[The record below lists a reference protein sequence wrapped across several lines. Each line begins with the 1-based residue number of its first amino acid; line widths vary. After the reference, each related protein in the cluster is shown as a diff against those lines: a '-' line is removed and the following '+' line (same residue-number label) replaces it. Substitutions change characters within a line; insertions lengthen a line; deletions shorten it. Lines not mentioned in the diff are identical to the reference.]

1 MSNAIHTSTELSSY
15 DYIIAGAGGAGLSLL
30 HYLMQSSSLARKS
43 ILVIDKSFQKTN
55 DRTWCFWNK
64 DASAFENLVHNHW
77 DTISIHAQGFDK
89 ELSTAPFSYKMIQ
102 GIDFYNYV
110 LSKAKTKSNIH
121 FQEATITG
129 ISVLDS
135 LSTSNANNAI
145 TENSSIDINSKE
157 SINSKQSINKS
168 AKVEW
173 KGGSAIGNYV
183 FSSLL
188 PFQMNQLATA
198 AAYSNLLQ
206 SGTNSNNKAPF
217 LWQHFKGRVVQ
228 FDTPVFNKA
237 IAKLMDFNV
246 PQQGATA
253 FMYQLPLNEKEAL
266 VEYTIFS
273 ENVLATS
280 EYNTVLD
287 AYLAKAFPGAT
298 YTTLHQEIGAIPMT
312 QIELASTQVPIYTI
326 GALGAAIKAST
337 GYAFQFIQE
346 QCKNI
351 VDQLE
356 KGLPIQTKVHNTR
369 HQFYDAV
376 LLHVLFYHKMEGA
389 EIFKR
394 IFAKN
399 DAATVFKFLSNTSSL
414 LEDIQIMRS
423 LPTRIFLS
431 AAIKVLLRRA

>member
-1 MSNAIHTSTELSSY
+1 MSNAIISNTNLASY

-30 HYLMQSSSLARKS
+30 HYLMESPGLSSKS

-55 DRTWCFWNK
+55 DRTWCFWEKNI
-64 DASAFENLVHNHW
+64 SAFENLVKNRW
-77 DTISIHAQGFDK
+77 DTISIHAEGFDK
-89 ELSTAPFSYKMIQ
+89 ELPTAPFSYKMIQ
-102 GIDFYNYV
+102 GIDFYNAV
-110 LSKAKTKSNIH
+110 LSKAKTKTNIH
-121 FQEATITG
+121 FQEAI
-129 ISVLDS
+129 ILDIIAIDP
-135 LSTSNANNAI
+135 ANP
-145 TENSSIDINSKE
+145 SKG
-157 SINSKQSINKS
+157 

-173 KGGSAIGNYV
+173 EGSAAIGQYI

-198 AAYSNLLQ
+198 AVYSNSLQ
-206 SGTNSNNKAPF
+206 AGTSSNNKAPF

-228 FDTPVFNKA
+228 FDAPVFNKS

-253 FMYQLPLNEKEAL
+253 FMYQLPLNEREAL

-273 ENVLATS
+273 ENVLAIS
-280 EYNTVLD
+280 QYDEVLD
-287 AYLAKAFPGAT
+287 AYLATAFPGST
-298 YTTLHQEIGAIPMT
+298 YITKHDEIGAIPMT
-312 QIELASTQVPIYTI
+312 QIELASTQAPIYTI

-351 VDQLE
+351 ATQLE
-356 KGLPIQTKVHNTR
+356 HGLPLQTKVHNTR

-376 LLHVLFYHKMEGA
+376 LLDILFHHKMQGA

-399 DAATVFKFLSNTSSL
+399 EAATVFKFLSNTSTI
-414 LEDIQIMRS
+414 LEDIKIMSS
-423 LPTRIFLS
+423 LPTSIFLP

>member
-1 MSNAIHTSTELSSY
+1 MNLASY

-30 HYLMQSSSLARKS
+30 HYLMEAPSLASKS

-55 DRTWCFWNK
+55 DRTWCFW
-64 DASAFENLVHNHW
+64 DANISAFENLVHHHW
-77 DTISIHAQGFDK
+77 NTISIHAEGFDK
-89 ELSTAPFSYKMIQ
+89 ELPTAPFSYKMIQ
-102 GIDFYNYV
+102 GIDFYNAV
-110 LSKAKTKSNIH
+110 LSKAKTKTNIH
-121 FQEATITG
+121 FQEAI
-129 ISVLDS
+129 ILDIIAIDP
-135 LSTSNANNAI
+135 ANP
-145 TENSSIDINSKE
+145 SKG
-157 SINSKQSINKS
+157 

-173 KGGSAIGNYV
+173 EGSAAIGQYI

-198 AAYSNLLQ
+198 AVYSNSLQ
-206 SGTNSNNKAPF
+206 AGTSSNNKAPF

-228 FDTPVFNKA
+228 FDAPVFNKS

-253 FMYQLPLNEKEAL
+253 FMYQLPLNEREAL

-273 ENVLATS
+273 ENVLAIS
-280 EYNTVLD
+280 QYDEVLD
-287 AYLAKAFPGAT
+287 AYLATAFPGST
-298 YTTLHQEIGAIPMT
+298 YITKHDEIGAIPMT
-312 QIELASTQVPIYTI
+312 QIELASTQAPIYTI

-351 VDQLE
+351 ATQLE
-356 KGLPIQTKVHNTR
+356 HGLPLQTKVHNTR

-376 LLHVLFYHKMEGA
+376 LLDVLFHHKMKGA

-399 DAATVFKFLSNTSSL
+399 KAATVFKFLSNTSTIM
-414 LEDIQIMRS
+414 EDIKIMRS
-423 LPTRIFLS
+423 LPTSIFLP

>member
-1 MSNAIHTSTELSSY
+1 MTNAIPTNTELASY

-30 HYLMQSSSLARKS
+30 HYLMQSSVLATKS

-64 DASAFENLVHNHW
+64 EASIFENLVKNRW
-77 DTISIHAQGFDK
+77 NNISIHAEEFDK
-89 ELSTAPFSYKMIQ
+89 ELSTVPFSYKMIQ
-102 GIDFYNYV
+102 GIDFYNAV
-110 LSKAKTKSNIH
+110 LSIAKTKSNIH
-121 FQEATITG
+121 FQEATI
-129 ISVLDS
+129 LDI
-135 LSTSNANNAI
+135 TAI
-145 TENSSIDINSKE
+145 D
-157 SINSKQSINKS
+157 SINLSKG

-173 KGGSAIGNYV
+173 EGGAAIGNYV

-188 PFQMNQLATA
+188 PFQMNQLNTA
-198 AAYSNLLQ
+198 AAYSNALQ
-206 SGTNSNNKAPF
+206 SGTSSNNKAPF

-273 ENVLATS
+273 ENVLSIA
-280 EYNTVLD
+280 EYDKVLD
-287 AYLAKAFPGAT
+287 DYLAKQFPGAI
-298 YTTLHQEIGAIPMT
+298 YTTTHNEIGAIPMT
-312 QIELASTQVPIYTI
+312 QIELASTQAPIYTI

-351 VDQLE
+351 VTQLE
-356 KGLPIQTKVHNTR
+356 KGLPIQTKIHSTR

-399 DAATVFKFLSNTSSL
+399 EAATVFKFLSNTSSI

>member
-1 MSNAIHTSTELSSY
+1 MTNAIHTNTEIASY

-30 HYLMQSSSLARKS
+30 HYLMEAPSLASKS
-43 ILVIDKSFQKTN
+43 ILVIDKSFNKTN

-64 DASAFENLVHNHW
+64 DANAFENLVKNSW
-77 DTISIHAQGFDK
+77 DIISIHAQGFDK
-89 ELSTAPFSYKMIQ
+89 ELPTAPFSYKMIQ
-102 GIDFYNYV
+102 GIDFYNSI
-110 LSKAKTKSNIH
+110 LKEAKTKSNIH
-121 FQEATITG
+121 FQDATILN
-129 ISVLDS
+129 ISVLNTS
-135 LSTSNANNAI
+135 SVSSTASSQVNSTKVNA
-145 TENSSIDINSKE
+145 S
-157 SINSKQSINKS
+157 KS

-173 KGGSAIGNYV
+173 EGGAAIGQYV

-188 PFQMNQLATA
+188 PFQMNQLSTA
-198 AAYSNLLQ
+198 AAYSNSLQ
-206 SGTNSNNKAPF
+206 LGTSSNNKAPF

-253 FMYQLPLNEKEAL
+253 FMYQLPLNDKEAL

-273 ENVLATS
+273 ENVLGKA
-280 EYNTVLD
+280 EYDKVLD

-298 YTTLHQEIGAIPMT
+298 YTTTHDEIGAIPMT
-312 QIELASTQVPIYTI
+312 QIELASTQAPIYTI

-351 VDQLE
+351 VDQLD

-376 LLHVLFYHKMEGA
+376 LLHVLFHHKMEGA

-399 DAATVFKFLSNTSSL
+399 EAATVFKFLSNTSNL

-423 LPTRIFLS
+423 LPTHIFLP

>member
-1 MSNAIHTSTELSSY
+1 MSNAIISNTNLASY

-30 HYLMQSSSLARKS
+30 HYLMESPGLSSKS

-55 DRTWCFWNK
+55 DRTWCFWEKNI
-64 DASAFENLVHNHW
+64 SAFENLVKNRW
-77 DTISIHAQGFDK
+77 DTISIHAEGFDK
-89 ELSTAPFSYKMIQ
+89 ELPTAPFSYKMIQ
-102 GIDFYNYV
+102 GIDFYNAV
-110 LSKAKTKSNIH
+110 LSKAKTKTNIH
-121 FQEATITG
+121 FQEAI
-129 ISVLDS
+129 ILDIIAIDP
-135 LSTSNANNAI
+135 ANP
-145 TENSSIDINSKE
+145 SKG
-157 SINSKQSINKS
+157 

-173 KGGSAIGNYV
+173 EGSAAIGQYI

-198 AAYSNLLQ
+198 AVYSNSLQ
-206 SGTNSNNKAPF
+206 AGTSSNNKAPF

-228 FDTPVFNKA
+228 FDAPVFNKS

-253 FMYQLPLNEKEAL
+253 FMYQLPLNEREAL

-273 ENVLATS
+273 ENVLAIS
-280 EYNTVLD
+280 QYDEVLD
-287 AYLAKAFPGAT
+287 AYLATAFPGST
-298 YTTLHQEIGAIPMT
+298 YITKHDEIGAIPMT
-312 QIELASTQVPIYTI
+312 QIELASTQAPIYTI

-351 VDQLE
+351 ATQLE
-356 KGLPIQTKVHNTR
+356 HGLPLQTKVHNTR

-376 LLHVLFYHKMEGA
+376 LLDILFHHKMQGA

-399 DAATVFKFLSNTSSL
+399 EAATVFKFLSNTSTIM
-414 LEDIQIMRS
+414 EDIKIMRS
-423 LPTRIFLS
+423 LPTNIFLP

>member
-1 MSNAIHTSTELSSY
+1 MSNAVISNTNLASY

-30 HYLMQSSSLARKS
+30 HYLMESPGLSSKS

-55 DRTWCFWNK
+55 DRTWCFWEKNI
-64 DASAFENLVHNHW
+64 SSFENLVKNSW

-89 ELSTAPFSYKMIQ
+89 ELPTAPYSYKMIQ
-102 GIDFYNYV
+102 GIDFYNAV
-110 LSKAKTKSNIH
+110 LSKAKSKTNIH
-121 FQEATITG
+121 FQEAIILN
-129 ISVLDS
+129 ISVLDTSSAS
-135 LSTSNANNAI
+135 LSGSSEAI
-145 TENSSIDINSKE
+145 TNTNNS
-157 SINSKQSINKS
+157 NKS
-168 AKVEW
+168 AKVSWE
-173 KGGSAIGNYV
+173 GGAAIGDYI

-198 AAYSNLLQ
+198 AAYSNSLQ
-206 SGTNSNNKAPF
+206 SSTPSNKQAPF

-228 FDTPVFNKA
+228 FDTPVFNKS

-253 FMYQLPLNEKEAL
+253 FMYQLPLNEREAL

-273 ENVLATS
+273 ENVLAIS
-280 EYNTVLD
+280 AYDKVLD
-287 AYLAKAFPGAT
+287 AYLAKAFPGSNYIT
-298 YTTLHQEIGAIPMT
+298 KHDEIGAIPMT
-312 QIELASTQVPIYTI
+312 QIELASTQAPIYTI

-351 VDQLE
+351 VTQLE
-356 KGLPIQTKVHNTR
+356 LGLPLQTKVHNTR

-376 LLHVLFYHKMEGA
+376 LLHVLFHHKMQGA

-399 DAATVFKFLSNTSSL
+399 EAATVFKFLSNTSTL
-414 LEDIQIMRS
+414 MEDIKIMRS
-423 LPTRIFLS
+423 LPTHIFLP

>member
-1 MSNAIHTSTELSSY
+1 MSNAILSNTNLASY

-30 HYLMQSSSLARKS
+30 HYLMESPGLSSKS

-55 DRTWCFWNK
+55 DRTWCFWEKNI
-64 DASAFENLVHNHW
+64 SAFENLVKNRW
-77 DTISIHAQGFDK
+77 DTISIHAEGFDK
-89 ELSTAPFSYKMIQ
+89 ELPTAPFSYKMIQ
-102 GIDFYNYV
+102 GIDFYNAV
-110 LSKAKTKSNIH
+110 LSKAKTKTNIH
-121 FQEATITG
+121 FQEAIILN
-129 ISVLDS
+129 ISVLDIS
-135 LSTSNANNAI
+135 NGSSTTSSKVNSTKVNAN
-145 TENSSIDINSKE
+145 KR
-157 SINSKQSINKS
+157 

-173 KGGSAIGNYV
+173 EGGSAIGDYI

-198 AAYSNLLQ
+198 AAYSNSLQ
-206 SGTNSNNKAPF
+206 SSTPSNKQAPF

-253 FMYQLPLNEKEAL
+253 FMYQLPINEREAL

-273 ENVLATS
+273 ENVLAIS
-280 EYNTVLD
+280 QYDKVLD
-287 AYLAKAFPGAT
+287 AYLAKEFPSSNYIT
-298 YTTLHQEIGAIPMT
+298 KHDEIGAIPMT
-312 QIELASTQVPIYTI
+312 QIELASNQAPIYTI
-326 GALGAAIKAST
+326 GALGSAIKAST

-351 VDQLE
+351 VDQLD

-376 LLHVLFYHKMEGA
+376 LLHVLFHHKMEGA

-399 DAATVFKFLSNTSSL
+399 EAATVFKFLSNTSTIM
-414 LEDIQIMRS
+414 EDIKIMRS
-423 LPTRIFLS
+423 LPTSIFLP

>member
-1 MSNAIHTSTELSSY
+1 MTNATHTNTELASY

-30 HYLMQSSSLARKS
+30 HYLMHCSSLARKS
-43 ILVIDKSFQKTN
+43 ILVIDKSFNKTN

-64 DASAFENLVHNHW
+64 DASAFETLVKNRW
-77 DTISIHAQGFDK
+77 DTISIHAKGFDK

-102 GIDFYNYV
+102 GIDFYNAV
-110 LSKAKTKSNIH
+110 LNEAKSKSNIH
-121 FQEATITG
+121 FQEATILN
-129 ISVLDS
+129 ISVLDISSAS
-135 LSTSNANNAI
+135 LSGSSEAI
-145 TENSSIDINSKE
+145 TNTNNS
-157 SINSKQSINKS
+157 NKR

-173 KGGSAIGNYV
+173 EGGSAIGDYI

-198 AAYSNLLQ
+198 AVYSKSLH
-206 SGTNSNNKAPF
+206 SSTSSNKQAPF

-253 FMYQLPLNEKEAL
+253 FMYQLPLNEREAL

-273 ENVLATS
+273 ENVLAIS
-280 EYNTVLD
+280 QYDEVLD
-287 AYLAKAFPGAT
+287 AYLAKAFPGSNYIT
-298 YTTLHQEIGAIPMT
+298 KHDEIGAIPMT
-312 QIELASTQVPIYTI
+312 QIELASTQAPIYTI

-351 VDQLE
+351 VDQLD
-356 KGLPIQTKVHNTR
+356 KGLPIQTKIHNTR

-399 DAATVFKFLSNTSSL
+399 EAATVFKFLSNTSSL

-423 LPTRIFLS
+423 LPTHIFLP

>member
-1 MSNAIHTSTELSSY
+1 MSNAIISNTNLASY

-30 HYLMQSSSLARKS
+30 HYLMEAPSLASKS

-55 DRTWCFWNK
+55 DRTWCFWEKNI
-64 DASAFENLVHNHW
+64 SAFENLVKNRW
-77 DTISIHAQGFDK
+77 DTISIHAEGFDK
-89 ELSTAPFSYKMIQ
+89 ELPTTPFSYKMIQ
-102 GIDFYNYV
+102 GIDFYNAV
-110 LSKAKTKSNIH
+110 LSKAKTKTNIH
-121 FQEATITG
+121 FQEAI
-129 ISVLDS
+129 ILDII
-135 LSTSNANNAI
+135 AI
-145 TENSSIDINSKE
+145 DPVNPSKG
-157 SINSKQSINKS
+157 

-173 KGGSAIGNYV
+173 EGSAAIGQYI

-198 AAYSNLLQ
+198 AVYSNSLQ
-206 SGTNSNNKAPF
+206 AGTSSNNKAPF

-228 FDTPVFNKA
+228 FDTPVFNKS

-253 FMYQLPLNEKEAL
+253 FMYQLPLNDKEAL

-273 ENVLATS
+273 ENVLAIS
-280 EYNTVLD
+280 QYDEVLD
-287 AYLAKAFPGAT
+287 AYLATAFPGST
-298 YTTLHQEIGAIPMT
+298 YITKHDEIGAIPMT
-312 QIELASTQVPIYTI
+312 QIELASTQAPIYTI

-351 VDQLE
+351 ATQLE
-356 KGLPIQTKVHNTR
+356 HGLPLQTKVHNTR

-376 LLHVLFYHKMEGA
+376 LLDILFHHKMQGA

-399 DAATVFKFLSNTSSL
+399 EAATVFKFLSNTSTIM
-414 LEDIQIMRS
+414 EDIKIMRS
-423 LPTRIFLS
+423 LPTNIFLP

>member
-1 MSNAIHTSTELSSY
+1 MSNAIISNTNLAIY

-30 HYLMQSSSLARKS
+30 HYLMEAPSIASKS

-55 DRTWCFWNK
+55 DRTWCFWEKNI
-64 DASAFENLVHNHW
+64 SAFENLVKNRW
-77 DTISIHAQGFDK
+77 DTISIHAEGFDK
-89 ELSTAPFSYKMIQ
+89 ELPTAPFSYKMIQ
-102 GIDFYNYV
+102 GIDFYNAV
-110 LSKAKTKSNIH
+110 LSKAKSKTNIH
-121 FQEATITG
+121 FQEAI
-129 ISVLDS
+129 ILDIIAIDP
-135 LSTSNANNAI
+135 ANP
-145 TENSSIDINSKE
+145 SKG
-157 SINSKQSINKS
+157 

-173 KGGSAIGNYV
+173 EGSAAIGQYI

-198 AAYSNLLQ
+198 AVYSNSLQ
-206 SGTNSNNKAPF
+206 AGTSSNNKAPF

-228 FDTPVFNKA
+228 FDAPVFNKS

-253 FMYQLPLNEKEAL
+253 FMYQLPLNDKEAM

-273 ENVLATS
+273 ENILGLAEYDKVLDTYLAT
-280 EYNTVLD
+280 
-287 AYLAKAFPGAT
+287 AFPGAT
-298 YTTLHQEIGAIPMT
+298 YTTTHDEIGAIPMT
-312 QIELASTQVPIYTI
+312 QIELASTQAPIYTI

-337 GYAFQFIQE
+337 GYAFLFIQE

-351 VDQLE
+351 VHQLE
-356 KGLPIQTKVHNTR
+356 KGLPIQTKIHNTR

-376 LLHVLFYHKMEGA
+376 LLDVLFHHKMKGA

-399 DAATVFKFLSNTSSL
+399 KAATVFKFLSNTSTIM
-414 LEDIQIMRS
+414 EDIKIMRS
-423 LPTRIFLS
+423 LPTHIFLP
-431 AAIKVLLRRA
+431 AAIKVLLRRS

>member
-1 MSNAIHTSTELSSY
+1 MSNAINTNTEVASY

-30 HYLMQSSSLARKS
+30 HYLMQCSSLVTKS
-43 ILVIDKSFQKTN
+43 ILIIDKSFNKTN

-64 DASAFENLVHNHW
+64 DASAFENLVKNRW
-77 DTISIHAQGFDK
+77 DTISIHAEGFDK
-89 ELSTAPFSYKMIQ
+89 ELPTAPFSYKMIQ
-102 GIDFYNYV
+102 GIDFYNSI
-110 LSKAKTKSNIH
+110 LSKAKSKSNIH
-121 FQEATITG
+121 FQEATIVG

-135 LSTSNANNAI
+135 L
-145 TENSSIDINSKE
+145 NS
-157 SINSKQSINKS
+157 NKS

-173 KGGSAIGNYV
+173 EGGSATGAYV

-188 PFQMNQLATA
+188 PFQMNQLNTA
-198 AAYSNLLQ
+198 AAYSNSLQ
-206 SGTNSNNKAPF
+206 SSIHSNKQAPF

-228 FDTPVFNKA
+228 FETPVFNKA

-273 ENVLATS
+273 ENVLGIS
-280 EYNTVLD
+280 EYDKVLD
-287 AYLAKAFPGAT
+287 TYLATAFPGIN
-298 YTTLHQEIGAIPMT
+298 YTTTHDEIGAIPMT
-312 QIELASTQVPIYTI
+312 QIELASTQAPIYTI

-351 VDQLE
+351 ATQLD
-356 KGLPIQTKVHNTR
+356 KGLPIQTRVHNTR

-376 LLHVLFYHKMEGA
+376 LLHVLFHHKMEGA

-399 DAATVFKFLSNTSSL
+399 DAATVFKFLSNTSSI

-423 LPTRIFLS
+423 LPTSIFLP

>member
-1 MSNAIHTSTELSSY
+1 MSNAAHTNAHLARY

-30 HYLMQSSSLARKS
+30 HYLMQSSNLVSKS
-43 ILVIDKSFQKTN
+43 ILVIDKSFNKTN
-55 DRTWCFWNK
+55 DRTWCFWNNGI
-64 DASAFENLVHNHW
+64 SAFENLVKHRW

-89 ELSTAPFSYKMIQ
+89 ELPTAPFSYKMIQ
-102 GIDFYNYV
+102 GIDFYNAI
-110 LSKAKTKSNIH
+110 LKEAKTKSNIH
-121 FQEATITG
+121 FQEATIQDITA
-129 ISVLDS
+129 IDS
-135 LSTSNANNAI
+135 TNP
-145 TENSSIDINSKE
+145 SKG
-157 SINSKQSINKS
+157 

-173 KGGSAIGNYV
+173 KGGAAIGQYV

-198 AAYSNLLQ
+198 AVYSNTLK
-206 SGTNSNNKAPF
+206 SSTHSNNKAPF

-253 FMYQLPLNEKEAL
+253 FMYQLPLNDKEAL

-273 ENVLATS
+273 ENVLGIA
-280 EYNTVLD
+280 EYDKVLD
-287 AYLAKAFPGAT
+287 AYLASAFPGAK
-298 YTTLHQEIGAIPMT
+298 YTITHDEIGAIPMT
-312 QIELASTQVPIYTI
+312 QIELATTKAPIYTI

-351 VDQLE
+351 VKQLE
-356 KGLPIQTKVHNTR
+356 LGLPVQTKIHNTR

-376 LLHVLFYHKMEGA
+376 LLHVLFHHKMEGA

-394 IFAKN
+394 IFSKN
-399 DAATVFKFLSNTSSL
+399 EAATVFKFLSNTSTIM
-414 LEDIQIMRS
+414 EDIQIMRS
-423 LPTRIFLS
+423 LPTNIFLP
-431 AAIKVLLRRA
+431 AAIKVLLRRN

>member
-1 MSNAIHTSTELSSY
+1 MSNATHTNTEVVSY

-30 HYLMQSSSLARKS
+30 HYLMQSSSLVKKS
-43 ILVIDKSFQKTN
+43 ILVIDKSFNKTN

-64 DASAFENLVHNHW
+64 DASAFENLVKNSW
-77 DTISIHAQGFDK
+77 DTISIHAKGFDK
-89 ELSTAPFSYKMIQ
+89 ELPTSPFSYKMIQ
-102 GIDFYNYV
+102 GIDFYNFI
-110 LSKAKTKSNIH
+110 LSNSKLKSNIH

-135 LSTSNANNAI
+135 FSISNAINAN
-145 TENSSIDINSKE
+145 TENSSKNINSKE
-157 SINSKQSINKS
+157 SINKR

-173 KGGSAIGNYV
+173 EGGTAIGQYV

-198 AAYSNLLQ
+198 AAYSNSLQ
-206 SGTNSNNKAPF
+206 SGTSSNNKAPF

-228 FDTPVFNKA
+228 FDTPVFNKS

-253 FMYQLPLNEKEAL
+253 FMYQLPLNETEAL

-273 ENVLATS
+273 ENVLATT
-280 EYNTVLD
+280 EYDKVLD
-287 AYLAKAFPGAT
+287 TYLAKAFPGNT
-298 YTTLHQEIGAIPMT
+298 YITKHNEIGAIPMT
-312 QIELASTQVPIYTI
+312 QIELASTQAPIYTI
-326 GALGAAIKAST
+326 GAVGAAIKAST

-351 VDQLE
+351 VAQLE
-356 KGLPIQTKVHNTR
+356 LGLPIQTKIHNTR
-369 HQFYDAV
+369 HGFYDAV
-376 LLHVLFYHKMEGA
+376 LLDVLFHHKMEGA

-399 DAATVFKFLSNTSSL
+399 EAATVFKFLSNTSTIM
-414 LEDIQIMRS
+414 EDIKIMRS
-423 LPTRIFLS
+423 LPTSIFLP

>member
-1 MSNAIHTSTELSSY
+1 MSNAITSNTNLASY

-30 HYLMQSSSLARKS
+30 HYLMQSSNLARKS
-43 ILVIDKSFQKTN
+43 ILVIDKSFNKTN
-55 DRTWCFWNK
+55 DRTWCFWEKNI
-64 DASAFENLVHNHW
+64 SAFENLVKNRW
-77 DTISIHAQGFDK
+77 DTISIHAEGFDK
-89 ELSTAPFSYKMIQ
+89 ELPTAPFSYKMIQ
-102 GIDFYNYV
+102 GIDFYNSI
-110 LSKAKTKSNIH
+110 LKEAKTKSNIH
-121 FQEATITG
+121 FQEVTIT
-129 ISVLDS
+129 SVSVIDS
-135 LSTSNANNAI
+135 LTSSNAIKANN
-145 TENSSIDINSKE
+145 ENSSKNINSKV
-157 SINSKQSINKS
+157 SINNW

-173 KGGSAIGNYV
+173 EGGAAIGQYV

-188 PFQMNQLATA
+188 PFQMNQLNTA
-198 AAYSNLLQ
+198 AAYSNSLQ
-206 SGTNSNNKAPF
+206 SNTSSNNKAPF

-253 FMYQLPLNEKEAL
+253 FMYQLPLNDKEAL

-273 ENVLATS
+273 ENVLNIAD
-280 EYNTVLD
+280 YDKVLD
-287 AYLAKAFPGAT
+287 AYLSKEFPDCYYKT
-298 YTTLHQEIGAIPMT
+298 MHEEIGAIPMT
-312 QIELASTQVPIYTI
+312 QIELASTQAPIYTI

-351 VDQLE
+351 VDQLD

-376 LLHVLFYHKMEGA
+376 LLHVLFRHKMEGA

-399 DAATVFKFLSNTSSL
+399 EAATVFKFLSNTSSF
-414 LEDIQIMRS
+414 LEDINIMRS
-423 LPTRIFLS
+423 LPTHIFLP

>member
-1 MSNAIHTSTELSSY
+1 MTNAIHTNTEIASY

-30 HYLMQSSSLARKS
+30 HYLMQCSSLVSKS
-43 ILVIDKSFQKTN
+43 ILVIDKSFNKTN

-64 DASAFENLVHNHW
+64 EASAFETLVKNRW
-77 DTISIHAQGFDK
+77 DTISIHAKGFDK

-102 GIDFYNYV
+102 GIDFYNTV
-110 LSKAKTKSNIH
+110 LKEAKTKSNIH
-121 FQEATITG
+121 FQEAI
-129 ISVLDS
+129 ILDIIAID
-135 LSTSNANNAI
+135 STNP
-145 TENSSIDINSKE
+145 SKG
-157 SINSKQSINKS
+157 

-173 KGGSAIGNYV
+173 EGGAAMGEYI

-198 AAYSNLLQ
+198 AAYSNSLQ
-206 SGTNSNNKAPF
+206 SSTPSNKQAPF

-228 FDTPVFNKA
+228 FDTPVFNKS

-253 FMYQLPLNEKEAL
+253 FMYQLPLNEMEAL

-273 ENVLATS
+273 ENVLAIS
-280 EYNTVLD
+280 EYDKVLD
-287 AYLAKAFPGAT
+287 AYLAKAFPGSNYIT
-298 YTTLHQEIGAIPMT
+298 KHDEIGAIPMT
-312 QIELASTQVPIYTI
+312 QIELASTQAPIYTI

-351 VDQLE
+351 VKQLE
-356 KGLPIQTKVHNTR
+356 IGLPLQTKIHNTR

-399 DAATVFKFLSNTSSL
+399 EAATVFKFLSNTSTIM
-414 LEDIQIMRS
+414 EDIKIMRS
-423 LPTRIFLS
+423 LPTSIFLP

>member
-1 MSNAIHTSTELSSY
+1 MSNAVNSSNDFASY

-30 HYLMQSSSLARKS
+30 HYLMETPNLAPKS

-55 DRTWCFWNK
+55 DRTWCFW
-64 DASAFENLVHNHW
+64 DANISAFENLVHHRWN
-77 DTISIHAQGFDK
+77 TISIHAEGFDK

-102 GIDFYNYV
+102 GIDFYNAV
-110 LSKAKTKSNIH
+110 LSKAKLKSNIH

-129 ISVLDS
+129 ISVLDA
-135 LSTSNANNAI
+135 SNI
-145 TENSSIDINSKE
+145 SKG
-157 SINSKQSINKS
+157 

-173 KGGSAIGNYV
+173 EEGSAMGQYI

-198 AAYSNLLQ
+198 AAYSNSLQ
-206 SGTNSNNKAPF
+206 SITPSNKQAPF
-217 LWQHFKGRVVQ
+217 LWQHFKGRVVH
-228 FDTPVFNKA
+228 FDSPVFNKS

-253 FMYQLPLNEKEAL
+253 FMYQLPLNEREAL
-266 VEYTIFS
+266 VEYTVFS
-273 ENVLATS
+273 ENVLDIA
-280 EYNTVLD
+280 EYDKVLD
-287 AYLAKAFPGAT
+287 AYLTNEFSGMKYSIT
-298 YTTLHQEIGAIPMT
+298 HEEIGAIPMT
-312 QIELASTQVPIYTI
+312 QIELASTQAPIYTI

-351 VDQLE
+351 VTQLE
-356 KGLPIQTKVHNTR
+356 LGSPLQTKVHNTR

-376 LLHVLFYHKMEGA
+376 LLDILFHHKMEGA

-399 DAATVFKFLSNTSSL
+399 EAATVFKFLSNTSTI

-423 LPTRIFLS
+423 LPTHIFLP

>member
-1 MSNAIHTSTELSSY
+1 MTNATHTNTEIASY

-30 HYLMQSSSLARKS
+30 HYLMQCSNLVSKS
-43 ILVIDKSFQKTN
+43 ILVIDKSFNKTN

-64 DASAFENLVHNHW
+64 DASAFENLVKNRW
-77 DTISIHAQGFDK
+77 DTISIHAEGFDK
-89 ELSTAPFSYKMIQ
+89 ELPTTPFSYKMIQ
-102 GIDFYNYV
+102 GIDFYNTV
-110 LSKAKTKSNIH
+110 LSKAKSKTNIH
-121 FQEATITG
+121 FQEAIILDITA
-129 ISVLDS
+129 IDS
-135 LSTSNANNAI
+135 TNP
-145 TENSSIDINSKE
+145 SKG
-157 SINSKQSINKS
+157 
-168 AKVEW
+168 AKVDWE
-173 KGGSAIGNYV
+173 GGSAMGEYI

-198 AAYSNLLQ
+198 AAYSNSLQ
-206 SGTNSNNKAPF
+206 AGTSSNNKAPF

-253 FMYQLPLNEKEAL
+253 FMYQLPLNDKEAM

-273 ENVLATS
+273 ENILGLAEYDKVLDTYLAT
-280 EYNTVLD
+280 
-287 AYLAKAFPGAT
+287 AFPGAT
-298 YTTLHQEIGAIPMT
+298 YTTTHDEIGAIPMT
-312 QIELASTQVPIYTI
+312 QIELASTQAPIYTI

-337 GYAFQFIQE
+337 GYAFLFIQE

-351 VDQLE
+351 VDQLD

-376 LLHVLFYHKMEGA
+376 LLHVLFHHKMEGA

-399 DAATVFKFLSNTSSL
+399 EAATVFKFLSNTSTIK
-414 LEDIQIMRS
+414 EDIKIMRS
-423 LPTRIFLS
+423 LPTRIFLP

>member
-1 MSNAIHTSTELSSY
+1 MSNAIISNTNLASY

-30 HYLMQSSSLARKS
+30 HYLMEAPSLASKS

-64 DASAFENLVHNHW
+64 DASAFENLVKNRW
-77 DTISIHAQGFDK
+77 DTISIHAEGFDK
-89 ELSTAPFSYKMIQ
+89 ELPTTPFSYKMIQ
-102 GIDFYNYV
+102 GIDFYNTV

-121 FQEATITG
+121 FQEATI
-129 ISVLDS
+129 LDITAID
-135 LSTSNANNAI
+135 STNP
-145 TENSSIDINSKE
+145 SKG
-157 SINSKQSINKS
+157 

-173 KGGSAIGNYV
+173 ESSAAIGQYV

-198 AAYSNLLQ
+198 AAYSNSLQ
-206 SGTNSNNKAPF
+206 AGTSSSNKAPF

-253 FMYQLPLNEKEAL
+253 FMYQLPLNDKEAM

-273 ENVLATS
+273 ENILGLA
-280 EYNTVLD
+280 EYDKVLD
-287 AYLAKAFPGAT
+287 AYLATAFPGAT
-298 YTTLHQEIGAIPMT
+298 YTTTHDEIGAIPMT
-312 QIELASTQVPIYTI
+312 QIELANSEAPIYTI

-337 GYAFQFIQE
+337 GYAFLFIQE

-351 VDQLE
+351 VHQLE
-356 KGLPIQTKVHNTR
+356 KGLPIQTKIHNTR

-376 LLHVLFYHKMEGA
+376 LLDVLFHHKMKGA

-399 DAATVFKFLSNTSSL
+399 NAATVFKFLSNTSSL

-423 LPTRIFLS
+423 LPTHIFLP
-431 AAIKVLLRRA
+431 AAIKVLLRRS

>member
-1 MSNAIHTSTELSSY
+1 MSNAINTNTEVASY

-30 HYLMQSSSLARKS
+30 HYLMQCSSLVTKS
-43 ILVIDKSFQKTN
+43 IFIIDKSFNKTN

-64 DASAFENLVHNHW
+64 DASVFENLVQHRWN
-77 DTISIHAQGFDK
+77 TISIHAQGFNK
-89 ELSTAPFSYKMIQ
+89 ELPTAPFSYKMIQ
-102 GIDFYNYV
+102 GIDFYNSI
-110 LSKAKTKSNIH
+110 LHNAKSKSNIH
-121 FQEATITG
+121 FQEATI
-129 ISVLDS
+129 LD
-135 LSTSNANNAI
+135 I
-145 TENSSIDINSKE
+145 TFIDSK
-157 SINSKQSINKS
+157 NPSKG
-168 AKVEW
+168 AKVDWE
-173 KGGSAIGNYV
+173 GGSAMGGYV

-188 PFQMNQLATA
+188 PFQMNQLNTA
-198 AAYSNLLQ
+198 AAYSNSLQ
-206 SGTNSNNKAPF
+206 SGTSSNNKAPF

-228 FDTPVFNKA
+228 FEKPVFNKA

-253 FMYQLPLNEKEAL
+253 FMYQLPLNETEAL

-273 ENVLATS
+273 ENVLGIA
-280 EYNTVLD
+280 EYDKVLD
-287 AYLAKAFPGAT
+287 AYLAKEFPGAT
-298 YTTLHQEIGAIPMT
+298 YTTTHQEIGAIPMT
-312 QIELASTQVPIYTI
+312 QIELASTQAPIYTI

-351 VDQLE
+351 VIQLE
-356 KGLPIQTKVHNTR
+356 LGLPLQTKVHNTR

-399 DAATVFKFLSNTSSL
+399 EAATVFKFLSNTSSL

-423 LPTRIFLS
+423 LPTSIFLP
-431 AAIKVLLRRA
+431 AAIKVLLRRS

>member
-1 MSNAIHTSTELSSY
+1 
-15 DYIIAGAGGAGLSLL
+15 
-30 HYLMQSSSLARKS
+30 MQSSSLARKS

-64 DASAFENLVHNHW
+64 DASAFENLVKNRW

-89 ELSTAPFSYKMIQ
+89 ELPTAPFSYKMIQ
-102 GIDFYNYV
+102 GIDFYNDV
-110 LSKAKTKSNIH
+110 LSKVKTKQNIH

-129 ISVLDS
+129 ISVLDA
-135 LSTSNANNAI
+135 SNI
-145 TENSSIDINSKE
+145 SKG
-157 SINSKQSINKS
+157 

-173 KGGSAIGNYV
+173 EGGSAIGAYI

-198 AAYSNLLQ
+198 AAYSKSLQ
-206 SGTNSNNKAPF
+206 SSTSSNKQAPF

-228 FDTPVFNKA
+228 FDAPVFNKA

-253 FMYQLPLNEKEAL
+253 FMYQLPLNENEAL

-273 ENVLATS
+273 ENVLDIA
-280 EYNTVLD
+280 EYDKVLD
-287 AYLAKAFPGAT
+287 AYLATAFPGST
-298 YTTLHQEIGAIPMT
+298 YIIKHDEIGAIPMT
-312 QIELASTQVPIYTI
+312 QIELASTQAPIYTI

-423 LPTRIFLS
+423 LPTRIFLL
-431 AAIKVLLRRA
+431 AAIKVLLRRTKRIVLNAKTFEIYFS

>member
-1 MSNAIHTSTELSSY
+1 MNNGQTSNNYLSSY

-30 HYLMQSSSLARKS
+30 HYLMQSSSLVTKS

-64 DASAFENLVHNHW
+64 DASAFESLVKNRW
-77 DTISIHAQGFDK
+77 NTISIHAEGFDK
-89 ELSTAPFSYKMIQ
+89 ELPTAPFTYKMIH
-102 GIDFYNYV
+102 GIDFYNDV
-110 LSKAKTKSNIH
+110 LSKAKSKTNIH

-135 LSTSNANNAI
+135 LSTFNAINANN
-145 TENSSIDINSKE
+145 ENSSKNINSKE
-157 SINSKQSINKS
+157 TIKS

-173 KGGSAIGNYV
+173 EGGEAIGSYV

-188 PFQMNQLATA
+188 PFQMNQLDTA
-198 AAYSNLLQ
+198 AAYSNSLQ
-206 SGTNSNNKAPF
+206 ASISSNNKAPF

-228 FDTPVFNKA
+228 FETPVFNKS

-273 ENVLATS
+273 EDVLAIA
-280 EYNTVLD
+280 EYDKVLD
-287 AYLAKAFPGAT
+287 VYLAKAFPGAS
-298 YTTLHQEIGAIPMT
+298 YTITHNEIGAIPMT
-312 QIELASTQVPIYTI
+312 QIELASTQAPIYTI
-326 GALGAAIKAST
+326 GVLGAAIKAST

-351 VDQLE
+351 VTQLE
-356 KGLPIQTKVHNTR
+356 KGLPIQTKIHNTR

-376 LLHVLFYHKMEGA
+376 LLHILFHHKMEGA

-399 DAATVFKFLSNTSSL
+399 EAATVFKFLSNTSSI

>member
-1 MSNAIHTSTELSSY
+1 MSNAIETNIKIASY

-30 HYLMQSSSLARKS
+30 YYLMEAPSLSSKS

-55 DRTWCFWNK
+55 DRTWCFW
-64 DASAFENLVHNHW
+64 DANISAFEYLVYHRWN
-77 DTISIHAQGFDK
+77 TISIHAEGFDK

-102 GIDFYNYV
+102 GIDFYNSV
-110 LSKAKTKSNIH
+110 LSKAKTKTNIY
-121 FQEATITG
+121 FQEATILN

-135 LSTSNANNAI
+135 ASASSEVNSTKVNAR
-145 TENSSIDINSKE
+145 
-157 SINSKQSINKS
+157 KS

-173 KGGSAIGNYV
+173 EGGSAMGDYI

-198 AAYSNLLQ
+198 AAYSNSLQ
-206 SGTNSNNKAPF
+206 SSTPSNKQAPF

-228 FDTPVFNKA
+228 FDAPVFNKS

-273 ENVLATS
+273 ENVLAIS
-280 EYNTVLD
+280 QYDEVLD
-287 AYLAKAFPGAT
+287 AYLAKAFPGST
-298 YTTLHQEIGAIPMT
+298 YITKHDEIGAIPMT
-312 QIELASTQVPIYTI
+312 QIELASSQAPIYTI
-326 GALGAAIKAST
+326 GALGSAIKAST

-351 VDQLE
+351 VTQLD
-356 KGLPIQTKVHNTR
+356 KGLPIQTRVHNSR

-389 EIFKR
+389 KIFKR
-394 IFAKN
+394 IFDKN
-399 DAATVFKFLSNTSSL
+399 EAATVFKFLSNTSTIM
-414 LEDIQIMRS
+414 EDIKIMRS
-423 LPTRIFLS
+423 LPTCIFLP

>member
-1 MSNAIHTSTELSSY
+1 MSSAIPSHNNLASY

-30 HYLMQSSSLARKS
+30 HYLMQSSSLVTKS

-55 DRTWCFWNK
+55 DRTWCFWDENI
-64 DASAFENLVHNHW
+64 SAFENLVKHRW
-77 DTISIHAQGFDK
+77 DAISIHAQGFDK
-89 ELSTAPFSYKMIQ
+89 ELPTAPFSYKMIQ
-102 GIDFYNYV
+102 GIDFYNAV
-110 LSKAKTKSNIH
+110 LSIAKTKSNIH
-121 FQEATITG
+121 FQEATI
-129 ISVLDS
+129 LD
-135 LSTSNANNAI
+135 I
-145 TENSSIDINSKE
+145 TVID
-157 SINSKQSINKS
+157 SINPSKG

-173 KGGSAIGNYV
+173 EGGSAMGGYI

-188 PFQMNQLATA
+188 PFQMNQLNTA
-198 AAYSNLLQ
+198 AAYSSSLQ
-206 SGTNSNNKAPF
+206 LRNSLNKNAPF

-228 FDTPVFNKA
+228 FDTPVFNKS
-237 IAKLMDFNV
+237 IAKLMDFKV

-253 FMYQLPLNEKEAL
+253 FMYQLPLNDKEAL

-273 ENVLATS
+273 EKVLSIA
-280 EYNTVLD
+280 EYDKVLD
-287 AYLAKAFPGAT
+287 AYLAKSFPGAT
-298 YTTLHQEIGAIPMT
+298 YTITHDEIGAIPMT
-312 QIELASTQVPIYTI
+312 QIELASTQAPIYTI

-351 VDQLE
+351 VTQLE

-376 LLHVLFYHKMEGA
+376 LLDILFHHKMEGA

-399 DAATVFKFLSNTSSL
+399 EAATVFKFLSNTSTIM
-414 LEDIQIMRS
+414 EDIQIMRS
-423 LPTRIFLS
+423 LPTNIFLP